1 MGLSEYIVERSP
13 DGIVVVSDDGEILG
27 YNERFREF
35 WKVPESAMDSGDA
48 DEVTEAMTEKA
59 VVEGVRRPGD
69 RTEEGTVGRVELED
83 GTVLSQHSVPL
94 EAEGGSGGRIF
105 FYQDITETVERERDL
120 RSRIERAD
128 RFASLASHDLQ
139 TPLSI
144 IGGNLRL
151 AEEEG
156 DPRHFEVCRE
166 MIERMSRTIE
176 DTLSLARDSDENM
189 DLESVALS
197 EAAEECW
204 RGLRTENAS
213 LCAETEALVE
223 AHEGMLHILLRNL
236 LKNSVEHGGEGVTV
250 TVSHLG
256 DGDREGFRVEDDGPG
271 IPEEVRGNVLEP
283 GSTTSRSGHGL
294 GLYMIEEVVEAH
306 GWSLSLSESDEGGAA
321 FDIEDI
327 EVSAEA

>member
-1 MGLSEYIVERSP
+1 MGLSDSIVERSP
-13 DGIVVVSDDGEILG
+13 EGIVVVSEDGEILG
-27 YNERFREF
+27 YNERFRDF

-48 DEVTEAMTEKA
+48 DEVTEAMSEKA
-59 VVEGVRRPGD
+59 SVEDIRCLEG
-69 RTEEGTVGRVELED
+69 RTETETVERVELED
-83 GTVLSQHSVPL
+83 GTVFSQHSVPL
-94 EAEGGSGGRIF
+94 EAEEGSHGRIW

-151 AEEEG
+151 AEEKG

-166 MIERMSRTIE
+166 MLERMSRTIE
-176 DTLSLARDSDENM
+176 DTLSLARNSDEEM
-189 DLESVALS
+189 DLNSVALS

-204 RGLRTENAS
+204 QDLQTENAS
-213 LCAETEALVE
+213 LCTETGVSVT
-223 AHEGMLHILLRNL
+223 AHKGMLHILLRNL

-250 TVSHLG
+250 TVSHLE
-256 DGDREGFRVEDDGPG
+256 DGNGFRVEDDGPG
-271 IPEEVRGNVLEP
+271 IPEAVRGNVLEP

-294 GLYMIEEVVEAH
+294 GLYMIGEVVEAH
-306 GWSLSLSESDEGGAA
+306 GWSLSLSESEEGGAA
-321 FDIEDI
+321 FDIEDV
-327 EVSAEA
+327 EVYADA